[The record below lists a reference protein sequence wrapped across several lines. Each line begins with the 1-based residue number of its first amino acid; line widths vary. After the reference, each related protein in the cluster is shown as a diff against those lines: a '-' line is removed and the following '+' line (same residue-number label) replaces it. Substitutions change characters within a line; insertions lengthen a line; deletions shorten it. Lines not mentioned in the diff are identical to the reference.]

1 MTNKLRK
8 RFWCIPPI
16 KRMTLKLFTI
26 VKRTLISCLMHT
38 LISKR
43 KLRFLIKYKTLDNY
57 ICNLCT
63 ASAELEIDD
72 IIANIAVNSG

>member
-1 MTNKLRK
+1 MLCDV
-8 RFWCIPPI
+8 WLPYYGE
-16 KRMTLKLFTI
+16 LKFTI
-26 VKRTLISCLMHT
+26 VRRILKFLPMHT

-43 KLRFLIKYKTLDNY
+43 KLRFLIKYTTLDNY

-72 IIANIAVNSG
+72 INANIAVNSG